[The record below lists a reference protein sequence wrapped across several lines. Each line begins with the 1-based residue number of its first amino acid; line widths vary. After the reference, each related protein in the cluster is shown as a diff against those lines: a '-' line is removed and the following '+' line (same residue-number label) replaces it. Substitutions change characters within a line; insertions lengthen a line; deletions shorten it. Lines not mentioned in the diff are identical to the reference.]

1 VPCLLPPSVIDVT
14 GREAEVAAVLELLG
28 VDGLQGA
35 KAVIIS
41 AVAGKPGV
49 GKTTLAVH
57 VAHRLGGEFPDGQ
70 LYVNL
75 QGAQAQPLDPGA
87 VLARFLRALGM
98 DGSSIPDGLEERAE
112 RYRML
117 LADRR
122 VLVVLDNAAGEAQ
135 VRPLLSG
142 SPNCGVLVTSRGRLT
157 GLEGAR
163 LVDLDVLSPEAAVE
177 LLGRVAG
184 PGRVAAEPDAAA
196 AIVGYCGRL
205 PLAVRIAGA
214 WLAARPAWT
223 LARLAERLAD
233 EHRRLD
239 ELAAGDL
246 EVRASI
252 ALSYRALPDRQQ
264 RAFRRLGLLEA
275 PDFPAWV
282 AAAVL
287 DLDPARGEDLVDALV
302 DTQLLE
308 TGGIDQVGQVRY
320 RFHDLLRVYARER
333 ALSDDDPAE
342 RTAALM
348 RGFGG
353 WLLLAG
359 QAATVVKA
367 GTLGLAHG
375 GAQRWPPGPAIGG
388 LVDAEPLAWFEAER
402 TSLVAAVHQAASG
415 GLDELA
421 WDLAGCLA
429 RFFAVRSY
437 FDDWRRSQEA
447 GLAAARRIGDR
458 TGQAHLLRGL
468 GLLHNEQDRLDA
480 AAACFE
486 QARALFVDVGDRAG
500 EAGALD
506 DLGVLHQLRG
516 HTDLALAC
524 LEPALA
530 IFAEAGDSVGVAN
543 VRFSLGMV
551 HLDQGNHEQAEA
563 CLEAA
568 RPVLEAAGDRYT
580 LGQLLRKL
588 AQLHRT
594 RGVLDQAA
602 TALDRCLAVDRAL
615 GDRLGEALT
624 LQSLGELQRQQDRR
638 DLAQATLEQ
647 ALAALRELGYPYG
660 EALALRS
667 LGLLH
672 LSGGHP
678 RQALADLGASLGLW
692 QRLGRPRNEAQTLTG
707 LGDAYAAAGER
718 AAAEVAWGEAL
729 TIFQELGAPDAAAL
743 AERLSPP
750 TAVRSRPGQDG
761 GAA

>member
-1 VPCLLPPSVIDVT
+1 M
-14 GREAEVAAVLELLG
+14 
-28 VDGLQGA
+28 
-35 KAVIIS
+35 
-41 AVAGKPGV
+41 AGW
-49 GKTTLAVH
+49 L
-57 VAHRLGGEFPDGQ
+57 
-70 LYVNL
+70 N
-75 QGAQAQPLDPGA
+75 
-87 VLARFLRALGM
+87 RA
-98 DGSSIPDGLEERAE
+98 
-112 RYRML
+112 
-117 LADRR
+117 
-122 VLVVLDNAAGEAQ
+122 
-135 VRPLLSG
+135 G
-142 SPNCGVLVTSRGRLT
+142 SPPNRMR
-157 GLEGAR
+157 R
-163 LVDLDVLSPEAAVE
+163 
-177 LLGRVAG
+177 
-184 PGRVAAEPDAAA
+184 
-196 AIVGYCGRL
+196 
-205 PLAVRIAGA
+205 
-214 WLAARPAWT
+214 RPS
-223 LARLAERLAD
+223 D

-275 PDFPAWV
+275 LDFPAWV

-302 DTQLLE
+302 DAQLLE

-375 GAQRWPPGPAIGG
+375 GALRWPPGPAISG
-388 LVDAEPLAWFEAER
+388 LVDAEPLAWFEADGR
-402 TSLVAAVHQAASG
+402 
-415 GLDELA
+415 A
-421 WDLAGCLA
+421 W
-429 RFFAVRSY
+429 
-437 FDDWRRSQEA
+437 WRRCTRP
-447 GLAAARRIGDR
+447 LAVAWTSSPGTWPAAWPGSSPSAATSTTGGGPKRPAWPPPTNR
-458 TGQAHLLRGL
+458 TG
-468 GLLHNEQDRLDA
+468 
-480 AAACFE
+480 
-486 QARALFVDVGDRAG
+486 
-500 EAGALD
+500 
-506 DLGVLHQLRG
+506 
-516 HTDLALAC
+516 LALAC

-530 IFAEAGDSVGVAN
+530 IFAEAGGSVGVAN

-594 RGVLDQAA
+594 RGLLDQAA

-647 ALAALRELGYPYG
+647 ALAALREVGSPYG

-678 RQALADLGASLGLW
+678 ARPWLTSGRRWGAGSGW
-692 QRLGRPRNEAQTLTG
+692 AGPATRPR
-707 LGDAYAAAGER
+707 
-718 AAAEVAWGEAL
+718 
-729 TIFQELGAPDAAAL
+729 P
-743 AERLSPP
+743 
-750 TAVRSRPGQDG
+750 
-761 GAA
+761 